1 MVLTDA
7 QLESV
12 KHVSLSCSAPASPC
26 QANQRQQIILAARL
40 LFFTAQGFVVMG
52 YNMLA
57 RKTARSQR
65 FFHAIDALSG
75 VITVW
80 TLANIIVVAICL
92 PTRSS
97 PPVSIGHISAARPCI
112 SH

>member
-1 MVLTDA
+1 M
-7 QLESV
+7 
-12 KHVSLSCSAPASPC
+12 LSASKPI
-26 QANQRQQIILAARL
+26 QANQRQQTTLAAML
-40 LFFTAQGFVVMG
+40 LFFIAQGFVMMG

-80 TLANIIVVAICL
+80 TLANIVVVAICL

-97 PPVSIGHISAARPCI
+97 PPVSIGHFELSFSRRTK
-112 SH
+112 